1 MTRAGDGVLGRRE
14 GDMAMSMVNNS
25 IYIDG
30 KRAVRPASLDQTV
43 DELRRCPDAEHTFCW
58 IGLLHPSDDEIRAVA
73 KEFNLHPLAVED
85 AIDAH
90 QRPKLERY
98 DDTLFVV
105 LRPARYVDPVEV
117 VELGE
122 VHLFIGPDFV
132 VALRHAEQPDLAE
145 VRHRLED
152 TPDLLRLGPYSV
164 LYAVLD
170 KVVDDYGPVLDGLQN
185 DIDEIE
191 VQVFDGDPGA
201 SRRIYQLTREV
212 IEFQRAVEPLTDML
226 IAVRE
231 LLKDRASD
239 ADLEL
244 RRMLRDVADHT
255 TRVVERTEAFRQ
267 LLTNILT
274 VNASL
279 VAQRQND
286 EITSLT
292 QASYRQGEQV
302 KRISS
307 WAAILFAPT
316 LIAGIYGMNF
326 RDMPELHWQLGYPMA
341 IGLMLLLAVVL
352 YLIFKRRGWL

>member
-1 MTRAGDGVLGRRE
+1 MMRAGDGVLCRRE
-14 GDMAMSMVNNS
+14 GDVAMTMVNNA
-25 IYIDG
+25 IYVDG
-30 KRAVRPASLDQTV
+30 KRAVRPASLDHTV

-58 IGLLHPSDDEIRAVA
+58 IGLLHPSDEEIRAVA
-73 KEFNLHPLAVED
+73 KEFHLHPLAVED

-145 VRHRLED
+145 VRQRLEE
-152 TPDLLRLGPYSV
+152 TPDLLRLGPYAV

-170 KVVDDYGPVLDGLQN
+170 KVVDDYAPVLDGLQN

-191 VQVFDGDPGA
+191 VQVFDGDPKA
-201 SRRIYQLTREV
+201 SRRIYTLSREV
-212 IEFQRAVEPLTDML
+212 IEFQRAVDPLQDVL
-226 IAVRE
+226 RQLRNVLNSRG
-231 LLKDRASD
+231 S
-239 ADLEL
+239 EL
-244 RRMLRDVADHT
+244 RRRLRDVNDHLA
-255 TRVVERTEAFRQ
+255 RVVERTDGFRQ
-267 LLTNILT
+267 LLSNILQ
-274 VNASL
+274 VNAAL
-279 VAQRQND
+279 VGQRQND
-286 EITSLT
+286 EMTRLT
-292 QASYRQGEQV
+292 EASYEQNEQV

-307 WAAILFAPT
+307 VAAILFAPT

-326 RDMPELHWQLGYPMA
+326 TNMPELHWQYGYPYA
-341 IGLMLLLAVVL
+341 LALMVLLSLAL
-352 YLIFKRRGWL
+352 YVIFRYRGWL

>member
-1 MTRAGDGVLGRRE
+1 
-14 GDMAMSMVNNS
+14 MSLVDNA
-25 IYIDG
+25 IYVDG
-30 KRAVRPASLDQTV
+30 KRAVGPSSLDRTCE
-43 DELRRCPDAEHTFCW
+43 ELRDPEGSERRFCW
-58 IGLLHPSDDEIRAVA
+58 IGLLNPSVEEIRAVA
-73 KEFNLHPLAVED
+73 KEFELHPLAVED

-98 DDTLFVV
+98 GETEFVV

-117 VELGE
+117 VEIGE
-122 VHLFIGPDFV
+122 VHLFLGPDFV
-132 VALRHAEQPDLAE
+132 VVVRHAEEPNLAD
-145 VRHRLED
+145 VRHRLEAD
-152 TPDLLRLGPYSV
+152 PKLLSRGPYAV

-170 KVVDDYGPVLDGLQN
+170 KVVDDYLPVLVGLQN

-201 SRRIYQLTREV
+201 SKRIYQLTREV

-226 IAVRE
+226 IAVRD

-255 TRVVERTEAFRQ
+255 TRVVERTEAYRQ

-274 VNASL
+274 VNAAL

-292 QASYRQGEQV
+292 QASYKQGEQV

-326 RDMPELHWQLGYPMA
+326 DNMPELKWQLGYPMS
-341 IGLMLLLAVVL
+341 IGLMILLGLVL
-352 YLIFKRRGWL
+352 YLIFKRRNWL